1 LQGLPDSLKKQVL
14 RNKLVYNIDSI
25 RHHFKK
31 PIAAGKKY
39 NLPLYCGE
47 WGCLNT
53 VPEAARLQWYNDMKK
68 VLEENNIGWA
78 TWDYKGGF
86 GIIDRNKKEEK
97 ELIKILT
104 SK

>member
-1 LQGLPDSLKKQVL
+1 M
-14 RNKLVYNIDSI
+14 
-25 RHHFKK
+25 K
-31 PIAAGKKY
+31 PIAVAKKY

-53 VPEAARLQWYNDMKK
+53 VPDAARLQWYRDIKK

-86 GIIDRNKKEEK
+86 GIIKKNNEEEK

-104 SK
+104 GK